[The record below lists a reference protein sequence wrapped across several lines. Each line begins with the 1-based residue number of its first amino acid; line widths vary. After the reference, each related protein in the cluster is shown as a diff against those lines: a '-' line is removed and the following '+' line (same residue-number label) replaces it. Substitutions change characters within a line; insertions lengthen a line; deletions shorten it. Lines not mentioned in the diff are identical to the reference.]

1 MECLHGKPAFS
12 SKTEDGLFFFT
23 VGKSLAAIFFCPQN
37 DCSYFENAIAMWRN
51 SNSLQPRCHD
61 HKKLAKMRVVKDI
74 SKPSFGRPFFVCS
87 DKEKPCS
94 FWQWGDVIRP
104 LCYHGEHCSTRKVK
118 KEGINYGRLFYVC
131 SKGKEESCG
140 YFEWRDTERN
150 EHPFDPICKVNF
162 SMPPSYVYTVKETGE
177 QFKSHHENRE
187 QAYAEYLS
195 IKTWKTGKTCYVNFK
210 TVRNRHWYELYQSC
224 VNC

>member
-1 MECLHGKPAFS
+1 MECLHGKPASS
-12 SKTEDGLFFFT
+12 SKTENGLFFYC
-23 VGKSLAAIFFCPQN
+23 GQKPSCNFFCPQN

-51 SNSLQPRCHD
+51 SNSLQPRCHG
-61 HKKLAKMRVVKDI
+61 HKKLAKI
-74 SKPSFGRPFFVCS
+74 CS

-104 LCYHGEHCSTRKVK
+104 LCYHGEQCSTRKVK
-118 KEGINYGRLFYVC
+118 KEGINHGRLFYVC

-140 YFEWRDTERN
+140 YFEWQDTERN
-150 EHPFDPICKVNF
+150 EDPFDPICKVNF
-162 SMPPSYVYTVKETGE
+162 SMPPSCVYTVKETGE

-195 IKTWKTGKTCYVNFK
+195 IKNLENW
-210 TVRNRHWYELYQSC
+210 
-224 VNC
+224 